1 MLPGGEANAAGGG
14 GTPWLNLAKIHGNT
28 LQGYKTFTLRWKK
41 TGRRELKRP
50 EKQYSASVQVNQKSQ
65 DNLHAGGPGSRA
77 AVRPEG
83 VRYIPFLCQIIKLF
97 NTQN

>member
-1 MLPGGEANAAGGG
+1 MLQEEVAHPGS
-14 GTPWLNLAKIHGNT
+14 TWSRCMVT
-28 LQGYKTFTLRWKK
+28 LCKVKYKTFTLRWKK

-65 DNLHAGGPGSRA
+65 DNLPAGGPGSQA

-83 VRYIPFLCQIIKLF
+83 MRCIPFLCQIIKLF

>member
-14 GTPWLNLAKIHGNT
+14 GTPWLNLAKMHGNT

-83 VRYIPFLCQIIKLF
+83 VRYIPAK
-97 NTQN
+97 

>member
-50 EKQYSASVQVNQKSQ
+50 EKQYSAFVQANPKSQ
-65 DNLHAGGPGSRA
+65 DNLPAGGPGSQA

-83 VRYIPFLCQIIKLF
+83 MRCIPFLCPK
-97 NTQN
+97 